1 MICHLKCRLN
11 LSDMHKR
18 SRSLTGLDTIE
29 FEKKLLAEAEK
40 ENVEPKPLLEQSLET
55 PKQEQLIGN
64 QDESTTFAHSL
75 PSTPCMI
82 AK

>member
-29 FEKKLLAEAEK
+29 FEKKLQAEAEK

-55 PKQEQLIGN
+55 PKQVFIGIIRN
-64 QDESTTFAHSL
+64 AILCVKNEL
-75 PSTPCMI
+75 
-82 AK
+82 